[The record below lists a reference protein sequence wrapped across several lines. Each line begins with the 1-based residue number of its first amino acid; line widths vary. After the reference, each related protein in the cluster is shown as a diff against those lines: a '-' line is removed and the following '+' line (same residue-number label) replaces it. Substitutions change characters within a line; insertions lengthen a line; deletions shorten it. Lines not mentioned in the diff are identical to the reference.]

1 MVPKLKVIGVV
12 LAGGESRRFGSPKLF
27 AKWGVTTF
35 FEKAMNA
42 IAPHSDE
49 LVAVVREEWIEK
61 LEHSHPYATELIA
74 DVESFKGK
82 GPLAGIYSA
91 MMKRKGDYYLVTPCD
106 MPRMSSDMYG
116 KWMEFATE
124 HPEYDC
130 IIPVLNGKVFPL
142 NGVYKRSCLHQM
154 KENLMKENLKVLS
167 LLDRK
172 HTKYIEVQEEEAC
185 FFKNVNTKEDLLNLG
200 DE

>member
-1 MVPKLKVIGVV
+1 MDHNLSVIGVV

-27 AKWGVTTF
+27 AKWGHTTF

-49 LVAVVREEWIEK
+49 LVAVVREEWMEK
-61 LEHSHPYATELIA
+61 LEQDHSHAAELIS
-74 DVESFKGK
+74 DVEAFRGK

-91 MMKRKGDYYLVTPCD
+91 MLKKKGDYYLITPCD
-106 MPRMSSDMYG
+106 MPRMSSHMYG
-116 KWMEFATE
+116 TWIERAIE

-130 IIPVLNGKVFPL
+130 IVPVLNGKVYPL
-142 NGVYKRSCLHQM
+142 NGVYKRSCLPEL
-154 KENLMKENLKVLS
+154 KENLMKDNLKVLS

-172 HTKYIEVQEEEAC
+172 RTKYIEVRKEEAH
-185 FFKNVNTKEDLLNLG
+185 FFENVNTKEDLLNLE